1 MVIIYPTTMQHPRYY
16 QTIMNGMANK
26 YSAPQYHLFVIK
38 YVRDREKEREMGGI
52 IRYALKSGVRS
63 LGLDLSFGF

>member
-26 YSAPQYHLFVIK
+26 YSTPQYHLFVIK
-38 YVRDREKEREMGGI
+38 YVRDREKERWG
-52 IRYALKSGVRS
+52 YRS
-63 LGLDLSFGF
+63 LRTQKWCTLIRS

>member
-26 YSAPQYHLFVIK
+26 YSTPQYHLFVIK
-38 YVRDREKEREMGGI
+38 YVRDREKEREMGVSFVTHSKVV
-52 IRYALKSGVRS
+52 YAH
-63 LGLDLSFGF
+63 